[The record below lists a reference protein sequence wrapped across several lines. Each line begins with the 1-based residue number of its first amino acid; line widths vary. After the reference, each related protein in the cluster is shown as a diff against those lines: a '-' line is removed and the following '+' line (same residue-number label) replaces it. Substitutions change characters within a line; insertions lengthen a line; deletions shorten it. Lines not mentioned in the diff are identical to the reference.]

1 MSEQVTIDKQTLET
15 LRDAANEHHSNLEYW
30 IDNYGMDEIE
40 WVTACC
46 ITSET
51 TFEELKD
58 YNEKLGSALTKEV
71 RGTMME
77 RSEKE
82 LRPYA
87 EYLLK
92 ILEYWSWD
100 VGVSGTLDIRCHFK
114 TQEKLDSYIKTL
126 KKQLDENRL
135 DVMKDRVG
143 ALEFGEEVFRDGLVD
158 TENGVYLASVMRE
171 ARIRLE
177 AEINE
182 WTRV

>member
-1 MSEQVTIDKQTLET
+1 
-15 LRDAANEHHSNLEYW
+15 
-30 IDNYGMDEIE
+30 
-40 WVTACC
+40 
-46 ITSET
+46 
-51 TFEELKD
+51 
-58 YNEKLGSALTKEV
+58 
-71 RGTMME
+71 MME

-100 VGVSGTLDIRCHFK
+100 VGVSGTLDIRSDFK

-158 TENGVYLASVMRE
+158 TEDGVYLASVMRE

-177 AEINE
+177 AEIKDL
-182 WTRV
+182 TPT